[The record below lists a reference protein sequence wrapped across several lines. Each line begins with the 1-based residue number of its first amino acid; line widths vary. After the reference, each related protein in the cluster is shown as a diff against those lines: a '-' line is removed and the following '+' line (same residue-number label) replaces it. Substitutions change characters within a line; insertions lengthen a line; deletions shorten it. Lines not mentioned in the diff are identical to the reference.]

1 METGNLVGS
10 VKAAI
15 LMKTLREDTR
25 DAIMNRLGPEE
36 RKILSGHL
44 SQMGEISP
52 DLVEKV
58 AEDFV
63 RALSGGAGRGGPK
76 RIEHKQGAGN
86 EGKKKPKNYKREI
99 PKSSNLKSLFA
110 LDPDHLVQIIRDE
123 HPQTIAVILVHLKP
137 EMASEV
143 LNRLPDE
150 KKTDIAL
157 RIASSEKIVS
167 GMIDEIES
175 VFEEVL
181 SKEQGTVTHKVGGIG
196 QLAEILNQA
205 DATTSQLVMDEIEDD
220 NPEMAAEIKQL
231 MFVFEDLV
239 FVDDKGLQAMLRK
252 VETKELAIALK
263 AASDEVKTKI
273 FKNMSSRAA
282 DMVKE
287 EIESAGSV
295 RMKDVENAQ
304 QVITKLIQDMEEK
317 GELIIGGRGGEE
329 FIA

>member
-1 METGNLVGS
+1 METANLAGS
-10 VKAAI
+10 VKVAI
-15 LMKTLREDTR
+15 LLKSLREDTR
-25 DAIMNRLGPEE
+25 TAIMERLDKEE
-36 RKILSGHL
+36 NKLLAGHL

-63 RALSGGAGRGGPK
+63 RALQQASQGGP
-76 RIEHKQGAGN
+76 RQIEHDQPS
-86 EGKKKPKNYKREI
+86 EEKKKPKSYKRDI
-99 PKSSNLKSLFA
+99 PKPSNLKSLFA
-110 LDPDHLVQIIRDE
+110 LDPDHLVQLIREE

-143 LNRLPDE
+143 LSRLPDE
-150 KKTDIAL
+150 KKTEIAL
-157 RIASSEKIVS
+157 RIANSEKIVS
-167 GMIDEIES
+167 GMIDEIER

-205 DATTSQLVMDEIEDD
+205 DAATSQLVMDEIEDD
-220 NPEMAAEIKQL
+220 DPEMAAEIKQL

-263 AASDEVKTKI
+263 AASEEVKAKI
-273 FKNMSSRAA
+273 FKNMSTRAA
-282 DMVKE
+282 DMVQE

-295 RMKDVENAQ
+295 RMRDVENSQ
-304 QVITKLIQDMEEK
+304 QTITKLIQDMEEK
-317 GELIIGGRGGEE
+317 GELIISGRGGEE

>member
-1 METGNLVGS
+1 METANLAGS
-10 VKAAI
+10 VKVAI
-15 LMKTLREDTR
+15 LLKSLREDTR
-25 DAIMNRLGPEE
+25 TAIMERLDKDEN
-36 RKILSGHL
+36 KLLAGHL
-44 SQMGEISP
+44 SQMGDISP
-52 DLVEKV
+52 DLVEQV

-63 RALSGGAGRGGPK
+63 TALQGAARAGRQP
-76 RIEHKQGAGN
+76 IEEPHPP
-86 EGKKKPKNYKREI
+86 EEKKKPKSYKRDI
-99 PKSSNLKSLFA
+99 PKPSNLKSLFA
-110 LDPDHLVQIIRDE
+110 LDPDHLVQLIREE

-143 LNRLPDE
+143 LSRLPDE
-150 KKTDIAL
+150 KKTEIAL
-157 RIASSEKIVS
+157 RIANSEKIVS
-167 GMIDEIES
+167 GMIDEIER

-205 DATTSQLVMDEIEDD
+205 DAATSQLVMDEIEDD
-220 NPEMAAEIKQL
+220 DPEMAAEIKQL

-263 AASDEVKTKI
+263 AASEEVKAKI
-273 FKNMSSRAA
+273 FKNMSTRAA

-295 RMKDVENAQ
+295 RMRDVENSQ
-304 QVITKLIQDMEEK
+304 QTITKLIQDMEEK
-317 GELIIGGRGGEE
+317 GELIISGRGGEE

>member
-1 METGNLVGS
+1 METANLAGS
-10 VKAAI
+10 VKVAI
-15 LMKTLREDTR
+15 LLKSLREDTR
-25 DAIMNRLGPEE
+25 EAIMQRLDQAEN
-36 RKILSGHL
+36 KLLAGHL
-44 SQMGEISP
+44 SQMGDISP
-52 DLVEKV
+52 DLVEQV

-63 RALSGGAGRGGPK
+63 KALQYATQSGQQQ
-76 RIEHKQGAGN
+76 IEHAHPA
-86 EGKKKPKNYKREI
+86 EEEKKKPKSYKRDI
-99 PKSSNLKSLFA
+99 PKPSNLKSLFA
-110 LDPDHLVQIIRDE
+110 LDPDHLVQLIREE

-143 LNRLPDE
+143 LSRLPDE
-150 KKTDIAL
+150 KKTEIAL
-157 RIASSEKIVS
+157 RIANSEKIVS
-167 GMIDEIES
+167 GMIDEIER

-205 DATTSQLVMDEIEDD
+205 DAATSQLVMDEIEDD
-220 NPEMAAEIKQL
+220 DPEMAAEIKQL

-263 AASDEVKTKI
+263 AASEEVKAKI
-273 FKNMSSRAA
+273 FKNMSTRAA

-295 RMKDVENAQ
+295 RMRDVENSQ
-304 QVITKLIQDMEEK
+304 QMITKLIQDTEEK
-317 GELIIGGRGGEE
+317 GELIISGRGGEE

>member
-1 METGNLVGS
+1 METANLAGS
-10 VKAAI
+10 VKVAI
-15 LMKTLREDTR
+15 LLKSLREDTR
-25 DAIMNRLGPEE
+25 TAIMERLDKEE
-36 RKILSGHL
+36 NKLLAGHL
-44 SQMGEISP
+44 SQMGDISP
-52 DLVEKV
+52 DLVEQV

-63 RALSGGAGRGGPK
+63 TAL
-76 RIEHKQGAGN
+76 QGAAQGGRKQI
-86 EGKKKPKNYKREI
+86 EYQQPPEEKKKPKSYKRDI
-99 PKSSNLKSLFA
+99 SKPSNLKSLFA
-110 LDPDHLVQIIRDE
+110 LDPDHLVQLIREE

-143 LNRLPDE
+143 LSRLPDE
-150 KKTDIAL
+150 KKTEIAL
-157 RIASSEKIVS
+157 RIANSEKIVS
-167 GMIDEIES
+167 GMIDEIER

-205 DATTSQLVMDEIEDD
+205 DAATSQLVMDEIEDD
-220 NPEMAAEIKQL
+220 DPEMAADIKQL

-263 AASDEVKTKI
+263 AASEEVKGKI
-273 FKNMSSRAA
+273 FKNMSTRAA

-295 RMKDVENAQ
+295 RMRDVENSQ
-304 QVITKLIQDMEEK
+304 QTITKLIQDMEEK
-317 GELIIGGRGGEE
+317 GELIISGRGGEE

>member
-1 METGNLVGS
+1 METANLAGS
-10 VKAAI
+10 VKVAI
-15 LMKTLREDTR
+15 LLKSLREDTR
-25 DAIMNRLGPEE
+25 TAIMERLDKEE
-36 RKILSGHL
+36 NKLLAGHL
-44 SQMGEISP
+44 SQMGDISP
-52 DLVEKV
+52 DLVEQV

-63 RALSGGAGRGGPK
+63 TALQGAAQGGRK
-76 RIEHKQGAGN
+76 QIEHQQPP
-86 EGKKKPKNYKREI
+86 EEKKKPKSYKRDI
-99 PKSSNLKSLFA
+99 PKPSNLKSLFA
-110 LDPDHLVQIIRDE
+110 LDPDHLVQLIREE

-143 LNRLPDE
+143 LSRLPDE
-150 KKTDIAL
+150 KKTEIAL
-157 RIASSEKIVS
+157 RIANSEKIVS
-167 GMIDEIES
+167 GMIDEIER

-205 DATTSQLVMDEIEDD
+205 DAATSQLVMDEIEDD
-220 NPEMAAEIKQL
+220 DPEMAADIKQL

-263 AASDEVKTKI
+263 AASEEVKGKI
-273 FKNMSSRAA
+273 FKNMSTRAA

-295 RMKDVENAQ
+295 RMRDVENSQ
-304 QVITKLIQDMEEK
+304 QTITKLIQDMEEK
-317 GELIIGGRGGEE
+317 GELIISGRGGEE

>member
-1 METGNLVGS
+1 M
-10 VKAAI
+10 
-15 LMKTLREDTR
+15 
-25 DAIMNRLGPEE
+25 
-36 RKILSGHL
+36 
-44 SQMGEISP
+44 
-52 DLVEKV
+52 VEC
-58 AEDFV
+58 A
-63 RALSGGAGRGGPK
+63 
-76 RIEHKQGAGN
+76 
-86 EGKKKPKNYKREI
+86 
-99 PKSSNLKSLFA
+99 LFA

-157 RIASSEKIVS
+157 RIAGSEKIVS
-167 GMIDEIES
+167 GMIDEIER

-263 AASDEVKTKI
+263 AASEEVKAKI

-317 GELIIGGRGGEE
+317 GELIISGRGGEE

>member
-1 METGNLVGS
+1 METANLAGS
-10 VKAAI
+10 VKVAI
-15 LMKTLREDTR
+15 LLKSLREDTR
-25 DAIMNRLGPEE
+25 GAIMNRLDKDEQH
-36 RKILSGHL
+36 LLAGHL
-44 SQMGEISP
+44 SQMGDISP
-52 DLVEKV
+52 DLVEQV

-63 RALSGGAGRGGPK
+63 RALQGGSPSGPK
-76 RIEHKQGAGN
+76 QIAHQQPGEEER
-86 EGKKKPKNYKREI
+86 KKPKSYKRDI
-99 PKSSNLKSLFA
+99 PKPSNLKSLFA
-110 LDPDHLVQIIRDE
+110 LDPDHLVQLIREE

-143 LNRLPDE
+143 LSRLPDE
-150 KKTDIAL
+150 KKTEIAL
-157 RIASSEKIVS
+157 RIANSEKIVS
-167 GMIDEIES
+167 GMIDEIER

-181 SKEQGTVTHKVGGIG
+181 SKEQGTVTHKVGGVG

-205 DATTSQLVMDEIEDD
+205 DAATSQLVMDEIEDD
-220 NPEMAAEIKQL
+220 DPEMAAEIKQL

-252 VETKELAIALK
+252 VETKELAVALK
-263 AASDEVKTKI
+263 AASEEVRDKI

-295 RMKDVENAQ
+295 RMKDVENSQ
-304 QVITKLIQDMEEK
+304 QTITKLIQDMEEK
-317 GELIIGGRGGEE
+317 GELIISGRGGEE

>member
-1 METGNLVGS
+1 METGDLAGS
-10 VKAAI
+10 VKVAI
-15 LMKTLREDTR
+15 LMKMLGEDTR
-25 DAIMNRLGPEE
+25 GAIMNRLDQEE
-36 RKILSGHL
+36 QKILSGHL

-63 RALSGGAGRGGPK
+63 NALSQGVNRGGTK
-76 RIEHKQGAGN
+76 RIEHKQEA
-86 EGKKKPKNYKREI
+86 EEEKKKPKSYKRDI
-99 PKSSNLKSLFA
+99 PKPSNLKSLFA
-110 LDPDHLVQIIRDE
+110 LDPDHLVQIIREE

-143 LNRLPDE
+143 LSRLPDE

-157 RIASSEKIVS
+157 RIANSEKIVS
-167 GMIDEIES
+167 GMIDEIER

-263 AASDEVKTKI
+263 AASEEVKAKI

-304 QVITKLIQDMEEK
+304 QAITKLIQDMEEK
-317 GELIIGGRGGEE
+317 GELIISGRGGEE